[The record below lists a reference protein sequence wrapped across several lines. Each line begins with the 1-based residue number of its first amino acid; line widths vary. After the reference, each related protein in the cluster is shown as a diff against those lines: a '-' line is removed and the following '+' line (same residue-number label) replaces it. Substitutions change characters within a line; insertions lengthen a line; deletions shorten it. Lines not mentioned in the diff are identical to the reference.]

1 MNNKQQKI
9 IGLIAKIKEIFYI
22 EKIDLIKITSF
33 SFACAF
39 LDLITKHLMFA
50 SRRSFIFINDF
61 LNFIKVRNYG
71 ISFGLFDDRTTG
83 MKMFIILFDILVV
96 LYILTMVK
104 TKNTYKKPKLFLLSL
119 AMIIGGAIGNM
130 IDRMMY
136 GSVRDFI
143 DCHIKNHHWAT
154 FNVADIFVCVGV
166 GLWIMCELFYRK
178 KETKVFNKNTKKY
191 KK

>member
-1 MNNKQQKI
+1 MKNTQRKI
-9 IGLIAKIKEIFYI
+9 CVLLSKIKGLFYI
-22 EKIDLIKITSF
+22 EKQDFLKILSL
-33 SFACAF
+33 SILCAF

-50 SRRSFIFINDF
+50 SHRSFIFINDF

-104 TKNTYKKPKLFLLSL
+104 TKNSYKKPKLFLISL

-143 DCHIKNHHWAT
+143 DCHIKSHHWAT

-166 GLWIMCELFYRK
+166 GLWIMCELFYK
-178 KETKVFNKNTKKY
+178 NKDAKTFNKNIRKY

>member
-1 MNNKQQKI
+1 MKNTQRKI
-9 IGLIAKIKEIFYI
+9 CVLLAKIKELFYI
-22 EKIDLIKITSF
+22 EKQDFLKILSL
-33 SFACAF
+33 SILCAF

-50 SRRSFIFINDF
+50 SHRSFIFINDF

-104 TKNTYKKPKLFLLSL
+104 TKNTYKKPKLFLISL

-130 IDRMMY
+130 IDRLIY

-143 DCHIKNHHWAT
+143 DCHIKSHHWAT

-166 GLWIMCELFYRK
+166 GFWIMCELFYRK
-178 KETKVFNKNTKKY
+178 KETKVFNRNTKKY